1 MLLACRQNVVT
12 YETASALDSSHEERE
27 RAFDGHPRRLA
38 VVQSLPTE
46 AGHWCVDASSDH
58 SDGLLEVSSNDGQA
72 GVLVPARDL
81 VVLLLVDFH
90 NDGEGAKVQS
100 QVGPFHGA
108 PALHGAVPDGPV
120 AVLGHIGAPTL
131 KRSQDKVFLPYPTLG
146 QVWVESHEAAPT
158 KR

>member
-1 MLLACRQNVVT
+1 MGRGHRLVV
-12 YETASALDSSHEERE
+12 
-27 RAFDGHPRRLA
+27 

-46 AGHWCVDASSDH
+46 AGHWCVGASSDH

-72 GVLVPARDL
+72 GVLVPTRDL
-81 VVLLLVDFH
+81 VVLLLAGFH

-108 PALHGAVPDGPV
+108 PALHGAVPDGSV
-120 AVLGHIGAPTL
+120 ALLEHIGAPTL
-131 KRSQDKVFLPYPTLG
+131 KLSQDKVFLPYLTLG
-146 QVWVESHEAAPT
+146 QVWVESHEAAPA